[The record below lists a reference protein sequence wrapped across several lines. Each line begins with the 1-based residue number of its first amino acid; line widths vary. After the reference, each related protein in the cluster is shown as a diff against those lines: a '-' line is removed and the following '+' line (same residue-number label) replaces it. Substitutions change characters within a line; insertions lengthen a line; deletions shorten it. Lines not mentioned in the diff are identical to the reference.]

1 MRYHPTSPPD
11 RYLQSEMTAA
21 LGSLQSLMNATI
33 DAYVDYRTSVGFLGS
48 VLKYMSIPLTLPLG
62 VALFYGESPLPFV
75 VAMVVMV
82 TAGVGLER
90 LRTTPD
96 LGHREAF
103 LLVSMT
109 WFVVPLL
116 GTIPYLV
123 AGQGTVAHPVNALF
137 ESMSGFTTTGSTV
150 LGEISFDRHT
160 RSILMWRQVTQW
172 LGGMG
177 IIVLMVAILPE
188 LSVGGAQVIDEEA
201 PGLSIEKLTPRIRD
215 TASALWRIYIG
226 FTVAAMVVYYGLHL
240 AGVAP
245 NMDLYNAVAHALTTM
260 PTGGFSPEARSAE
273 AFSPAIQWAIT
284 LFMVVAGTNFALF
297 WYVLMGEPRRLTG
310 NAEFRAYLA
319 AMLAVTGVFVVLLF
333 TGLGLD
339 VSPSNVAPIPGHLEH
354 ALRQAAFQTA
364 AVVTTTGYASMDF
377 NTWDQSAQLILLFAM
392 FLGGSAG
399 SAAGSVKIIRWYL
412 VQKTIRRELFTSVH
426 PDAVRPVRLADEVI
440 DERTVRGLFVFT
452 MTFVTIFALS
462 TVVLYLDSLRVGLE
476 LSAIEAVSA
485 SIATLGNIG
494 PGVGVVGPMNNFL
507 PFSPF
512 SKLYMVVLMWIGR
525 LEILSVLI
533 VFTPSYWRA

>member
-1 MRYHPTSPPD
+1 
-11 RYLQSEMTAA
+11 MTAA
-21 LGSLQSLMNATI
+21 LGFLQSLMNADI

-48 VLKYMSIPLTLPLG
+48 VLKYMAIPLTLPLA
-62 VALFYGESPLPFV
+62 VALYYGESPLPFV

-150 LGEISFDRHT
+150 LGDISFETHT

-201 PGLSIEKLTPRIRD
+201 PGLSIEKLRPRIRD

-226 FTVAAMVVYYGLHL
+226 FTVAAMAVYYGLHL
-240 AGVAP
+240 AGIAP
-245 NMDLYNAVAHALTTM
+245 NMDFYNAVAHALTTM

-297 WYVLMGEPRRLTG
+297 WYVLMGEPKRLTD
-310 NAEFRAYLA
+310 NEEFRAYLT
-319 AMLAVTGVFVVLLF
+319 AMLVVTGVVVVLLF

-339 VSPSNVAPIPGHLEH
+339 ASPSNVAPIPGHLEH

-440 DERTVRGLFVFT
+440 DDRTVRGLFVFT